1 MILHYV
7 VDDGGVFNVF
17 SSDMFDSLGRYYEA
31 ASINIKDL
39 DIVARYTDMNKAF
52 EHAERLNDIYNG

>member
-17 SSDMFDSLGRYYEA
+17 SSDMFDSLGRYYEDT
-31 ASINIKDL
+31 SINFNDL
-39 DIVARYTDMNKAF
+39 DIVAHFTSMDKAF
-52 EHAERLNDIYNG
+52 DYAEQLNDIYNN

>member
-17 SSDMFDSLGRYYEA
+17 SSDMFDSLGRYYED
-31 ASINIKDL
+31 ASINLGDL
-39 DIVARYTDMNKAF
+39 DIVAKYTDMDKAF
-52 EHAERLNDIYNG
+52 EHAERLNEIYNG